1 MMNGKNLNKSPE
13 ALEGDL
19 LGGHHYEAVEDEKL
33 ERSLSNRHIQMIA
46 IGGAIGTG
54 LFMGSG
60 QTIANSGTSVI
71 LTYMIVGFVLFFV
84 MRAMG
89 ELLLSNTNYKSFVD
103 FATDY
108 LGPWAG
114 YFLGWTYWLSWVI
127 TAIADIIAI
136 GGYMQFWYPD
146 IPVWLP
152 ALATIS
158 ILTILNL
165 LTVKMFGE
173 TEFWFAMIK
182 IVAIVAFLILGISL
196 VVMGFTSPN
205 GVKASV
211 SHLTDPDAFL
221 PHGVTGFLAGFQMA
235 VFAFLGIEL
244 VGTTA
249 AETKNPE
256 KSLPKAINSIPLRIL
271 LFYVGALIVI
281 ICVTSWKQVDPGQSP
296 FVAMFQLV
304 GLTAAAAVVNFVV
317 VTSAMSSANSGIFAT
332 SRMLYGLAVEKD
344 APQRFKTLSKGK
356 VPVQALLCSM
366 ICVFIGTL
374 ILFVTPNIM
383 SAFNI
388 VTSLT
393 SILTVFAFGMILA
406 SYLAYRKKRPDL
418 HAQSVYKMPAGIF
431 MSWFGIVFMVFV
443 VAILC
448 LDEYTRISLFV
459 SPFWFI
465 GLWIAYKRRNRNN
478 TERTW
483 ILEHG
488 RRVEHEEMP
497 ENN

>member
-1 MMNGKNLNKSPE
+1 MNREHNDNH
-13 ALEGDL
+13 ALMGDGDL
-19 LGGHHYEAVEDEKL
+19 IGHHHLAEEPHLDRAL
-33 ERSLSNRHIQMIA
+33 TNRHIQLIA

-60 QTIANSGTSVI
+60 QTISSSGTSVL
-71 LTYMIVGFVLFFV
+71 LTYMIVGFFFFFV

-103 FATDY
+103 FATAY

-114 YFLGWTYWLSWVI
+114 FFLGWSYWLGWIV

-146 IPVWLP
+146 LPVWLP
-152 ALATIS
+152 ALATVTV
-158 ILTILNL
+158 LTTLNL

-196 VVMGFTSPN
+196 VSIGFVSPN
-205 GVKASV
+205 GVKASL
-211 SHLTDPDAFL
+211 SHVTNPDAFL
-221 PHGVTGFLAGFQMA
+221 PHGVTGFLGGFQMA

-256 KSLPKAINSIPLRIL
+256 QSLPKAINSIPWRIL
-271 LFYVGALIVI
+271 LFYIGALLVI
-281 ICVTSWKQVDPGQSP
+281 ISVISWQHVDPGQSP
-296 FVAMFQLV
+296 FVAMFKLV
-304 GLTAAAAVVNFVV
+304 GLTAAASVVNFVV
-317 VTSAMSSANSGIFAT
+317 ITSAMSSANSGIFAT

-356 VPVQALLCSM
+356 VPVQAILCSM
-366 ICVFIGTL
+366 GCVVAGTL
-374 ILFVTPNIM
+374 ILFVTPNVM
-383 SAFNI
+383 TAFNI
-388 VTSLT
+388 VTAFT
-393 SILTVFAFGMILA
+393 SILTVFAFAMILL
-406 SYLAYRKKRPDL
+406 SYLAYRKQRPDL
-418 HAQSVYKMPAGIF
+418 HEQSVYKMPAGIF
-431 MSWFGIVFMVFV
+431 MSWAGIAFMVFV

-448 LDEYTRISLFV
+448 LDHDTRISLFA
-459 SPFWFI
+459 SPIWFI
-465 GLWIAYKRRNRNN
+465 GLLIAYKRRGRKDS
-478 TERTW
+478 ERAW
-483 ILEHG
+483 ILENG
-488 RRVEHEEMP
+488 RRIESKQE
-497 ENN
+497 